1 MAEKRENKLF
11 KVASHLNL
19 GKDEIV
25 EFLKTRGFSI
35 ENKPTAQLTD
45 DMLDAVTEKFSKE
58 AKLVEKQRE
67 KIEKHKTV
75 ARKSDATVSLRT
87 KEQERVAEQEARD
100 AAERAERDRIDKQ
113 RQEREA
119 AERAARED
127 LDRERQARERAKQ
140 EELAAAQAALAPPP
154 APSPEPEVQPEPAP
168 VEAAPSLTP
177 VAEVTAE
184 PAPAA
189 EAVVEAAAP
198 LAAVAADGTAVP
210 AEAGDAEGEEDGPE
224 ELNEDGTKKKRKRK
238 KNVVITSEPGSR
250 PQLKGLT
257 VLGKVNLQPERN
269 FRTGSNSGAA
279 KRPDPKNAR
288 PGDRPITTPL
298 SEIRIGAY
306 AGGGGGPRPF
316 KKPDAK
322 RGPTPLTKKQAELE
336 KKRKRGTKDQVS
348 EVNVERA
355 IRETLS
361 GNEEATLARQ
371 RSRIKQKKKD
381 IRDEREQKRQDEI
394 QRESGILRVTEFLS
408 TGELA
413 NFMGV
418 SPAEIITKCFSLGLM
433 VSINQRLDKETIQLI
448 ADDYGFTVEF
458 ISHKDLLVESDEAD
472 DPETLQPRPPI
483 VTIMGHVDH
492 GKTSLLDYIRSANVV
507 AGEAGGIT
515 QHIGAYKLLLP
526 NGRSIAFLDTPGHEA
541 FTAMRARGAQVTDI
555 VILVVAA
562 DDNVMPQTL
571 EAISHAQAANVPMIV
586 AINKIDKEN
595 ANTDNIRQQL
605 ANNNVLLEEWG
616 GKFQSAEISAKKGIN
631 IDKLLEKVLLEAD
644 LLELKANPNRPARG
658 TVIEAH
664 VDKGRGN
671 VSTIMVQKGTLH
683 VGDAF
688 LSGQFFGRV
697 RAMYDERGNRVEA
710 AGPSTPVQVTGFEG
724 LPEAGDVLLSSENE
738 ASLRDAA
745 QQRQILRREQ
755 QLRQVRHTTLD
766 DISAQMQHGGVKE
779 LRLILK
785 TDVSGSLEALT
796 DSLLKLS
803 RDEVKVHVIYR
814 AVGAISESDVMLA
827 AASNAIVIGFQVP
840 IPTSIRRIAE
850 REQVDVRLYSII
862 YDAIN
867 EIKLA
872 LEGMLSPDIKEEV
885 TSRVEVRQVFKISH
899 IGQVAGCYVLSGSIL
914 RNDKLRIMRNG
925 FEIFK
930 GTVQS
935 LKHVKEDVKEMRAG
949 FECGVT
955 INGFNDYERGDI
967 IETYKVLEIKRKLS

>member
-11 KVASHLNL
+11 KVAAHLNIA
-19 GKDEIV
+19 KDEIV
-25 EFLKTRGFSI
+25 DFLKTRGFSV
-35 ENKPTAQLTD
+35 ENKPTAQLND
-45 DMLDAVTEKFSKE
+45 EMLDAVTDKFSKE

-75 ARKSDATVSLRT
+75 ARKSDATVSIASR
-87 KEQERVAEQEARD
+87 EQERIAEIEARE
-100 AAERAERDRIDKQ
+100 AADRAERERLEKQ
-113 RQEREA
+113 RHDRLAAEKSAREEMERE
-119 AERAARED
+119 RIARE
-127 LDRERQARERAKQ
+127 QHARE
-140 EELAAAQAALAPPP
+140 EELASLAAASAETVP
-154 APSPEPEVQPEPAP
+154 AEEPAP
-168 VEAAPSLTP
+168 VVT
-177 VAEVTAE
+177 AEAE

-189 EAVVEAAAP
+189 EVAAETPAAADTTESTEAAAGTD
-198 LAAVAADGTAVP
+198 AEATAEGGDDEGADDGT
-210 AEAGDAEGEEDGPE
+210 EDGA
-224 ELNEDGTKKKRKRK
+224 KKKRKRK

-250 PQLKGLT
+250 PQLRGLT
-257 VLGKVNLQPERN
+257 VLGKVELQPERN
-269 FRTGSNSGAA
+269 FRSERA
-279 KRPDPKNAR
+279 KRSDGKGPK
-288 PGDRPITTPL
+288 GDSPITTPL

-306 AGGGGGPRPF
+306 AGGGGGPRTF

-322 RGPTPLTKKQAELE
+322 KGAATTAAAKKDAERE
-336 KKRKRGTKDQVS
+336 RKRKRSAKEQVN
-348 EVNVERA
+348 EQNVERA

-361 GNEEATLARQ
+361 GNDEASQARM

-381 IRDEREQKRQDEI
+381 IREEREQKRQEELE
-394 QRESGILRVTEFLS
+394 RESGILRVTEFLS
-408 TGELA
+408 TAELA

-418 SPAEIITKCFSLGLM
+418 SAAEIITKCFSLGLM

-448 ADDYGFTVEF
+448 ADDYGYTVEF
-458 ISHKDLLVESDEAD
+458 ISDKEIDVEADEAD
-472 DPETLQPRPPI
+472 DPETLETRPPI

-492 GKTSLLDYIRSANVV
+492 GKTSLLDYIRNANVV

-515 QHIGAYKLLLP
+515 QHIGAYKLKLP
-526 NGRSIAFLDTPGHEA
+526 NGRAIAFLDTPGHEA

-595 ANTDNIRQQL
+595 ANADNIRQQL
-605 ANNNVLLEEWG
+605 ANNNVLVEEWG
-616 GKFQSAEISAKKGIN
+616 GKYQSAEISAKKGTN
-631 IDKLLEKVLLEAD
+631 VEKLLEKVLLEAD
-644 LLELKANPNRPARG
+644 LLDLKANPNRPARG
-658 TVIEAH
+658 AVIEAH

-671 VSTIMVQKGTLH
+671 VSTIMIQKGTLH
-683 VGDAF
+683 IGDAF
-688 LSGQFFGRV
+688 LCGQFFGRV
-697 RAMYDERGNRVEA
+697 RAMYDERGNRVDE

-724 LPEAGDVLLSSENE
+724 LPEAGDVIICSENE

-745 QQRQILRREQ
+745 QQRQVLRREQ

-814 AVGAISESDVMLA
+814 AVGSISESDVMLA
-827 AASNAIVIGFQVP
+827 SASNAVIIGFQVT
-840 IPTSIRRIAE
+840 IPTSIRKIVE

-867 EIKLA
+867 EVKLA

-885 TSRVEVRQVFKISH
+885 TSRTEIRQIFKISH
-899 IGQVAGCYVLSGSIL
+899 VGQVAGCYVLNGTVV
-914 RNDKLRIMRNG
+914 RNDKIRIMRNG

-930 GTVQS
+930 GTIQS

-949 FECGVT
+949 FECGIT
-955 INGFNDYERGDI
+955 INGFNDFEMGDV
-967 IETYKVLEIKRKLS
+967 IEAYKILEIKRKLS

>member
-11 KVASHLNL
+11 KVAAHLNL

-25 EFLKTRGFSI
+25 DFLKTKGFSI
-35 ENKPTAQLTD
+35 ENKPTSQLSD
-45 DMLDAVTEKFSKE
+45 EMLDAVTEKFSKE

-75 ARKSDATVSLRT
+75 ARKSDAAVSLRSR
-87 KEQERVAEQEARD
+87 EQERINEQEARE
-100 AAERAERDRIDKQ
+100 AQERQERERVEKM
-113 RQEREA
+113 RLEREA
-119 AERAARED
+119 AERAAREA
-127 LDRERQARERAKQ
+127 LEAERVAREKAKQ
-140 EELAAAQAALAPPP
+140 AELAALEPEPVVELVPEVVEEPVVAEAAPTVVA
-154 APSPEPEVQPEPAP
+154 EPEV
-168 VEAAPSLTP
+168 VEGEVATDEDAAG
-177 VAEVTAE
+177 
-184 PAPAA
+184 
-189 EAVVEAAAP
+189 
-198 LAAVAADGTAVP
+198 ADGDA
-210 AEAGDAEGEEDGPE
+210 AGDDEA
-224 ELNEDGTKKKRKRK
+224 KKKRKRK

-250 PQLKGLT
+250 PQLRGLT
-257 VLGKVNLQPERN
+257 VLGKIEVVKERPRN
-269 FRTGSNSGAA
+269 ENRGRG
-279 KRPDPKNAR
+279 PDRDQKSRNP
-288 PGDRPITTPL
+288 DRPITTPL
-298 SEIRIGAY
+298 SEIRIGAF
-306 AGGGGGPRPF
+306 AGSQGPRPGF
-316 KKPDAK
+316 RKPDAK
-322 RGPTPLTKKQAELE
+322 KSSIVSKKEQAERDKK
-336 KKRKRGTKDQVS
+336 KKRGLKDPVS
-348 EVNVERA
+348 EINVDRA

-361 GNEEATLARQ
+361 GNEEALLARQ

-381 IRDEREQKRQDEI
+381 IREEREQKRQEELE
-394 QRESGILRVTEFLS
+394 RESGILRVTEFLS
-408 TGELA
+408 TAELA

-448 ADDYGFTVEF
+448 ADDYGYTVEF
-458 ISHKDLLVESDEAD
+458 ISEKEIDVEQDADD
-472 DPETLQPRPPI
+472 DPESLKPRPAI

-515 QHIGAYKLLLP
+515 QHIGAYRVELP
-526 NGRSIAFLDTPGHEA
+526 NGKSIAFLDTPGHEA

-595 ANTDNIRQQL
+595 ANADNIRQQL
-605 ANNNVLLEEWG
+605 ANNNVLVEEWG
-616 GKFQSAEISAKKGIN
+616 GKYQSAEISAKKGLN
-631 IDKLLEKVLLEAD
+631 IEKLLEKVLLEAD
-644 LLELKANPNRPARG
+644 LLELKANPDRPARG

-664 VDKGRGN
+664 VDKGKGN
-671 VSTIMVQKGTLH
+671 VATIMVQKGTLN
-683 VGDAF
+683 VGDVF
-688 LSGQFFGRV
+688 LTGQFFGRV
-697 RAMYDERGNRVEA
+697 RAMFDERGNRVES

-724 LPEAGDVLLSSENE
+724 LPEAGDVMICSDNE
-738 ASLRDAA
+738 AALREAA
-745 QQRQILRREQ
+745 IQRQILRREQ
-755 QLRQVRHTTLD
+755 QLRQVRHVTLD
-766 DISAQMQHGGVKE
+766 DISAQMQHGGLKE
-779 LRLILK
+779 LRLIIK

-814 AVGAISESDVMLA
+814 AVGTISESDIMLA

-840 IPTSIRRIAE
+840 IPTGVRKVVE

-867 EIKLA
+867 EVKLA

-899 IGQVAGCYVLSGSIL
+899 IGQVAGCYVLNGTIV
-914 RNDKLRIMRNG
+914 RNDKIRLMRNG

-949 FECGVT
+949 FECGIT
-955 INGFNDYERGDI
+955 INGFNDFERGDI
-967 IETYKVLEIKRKLS
+967 IEAYKILEIKRKLS